1 MGSTVLGH
9 LQVQGGC
16 KVQTHPVGNGKTYL
30 LALHLDLISKR
41 CLSLNYCSA
50 PLVSIVHFSP
60 WCFWDH
66 LGGFCTPKPAWE
78 PQ

>member
-1 MGSTVLGH
+1 MLGH
-9 LQVQGGC
+9 LQVLGGC
-16 KVQTHPVGNGKTYL
+16 KVQTHPVGKEGTHL
-30 LALHLDLISKR
+30 LALHWDLISKR

-50 PLVSIVHFSP
+50 PLVSIINLSP

-66 LGGFCTPKPAWE
+66 LDGFSTPKPGWE